1 MPLYDDLIEKIN
13 SSNTLDEDHIND
25 GMALTETFVNAG
37 ITSKE
42 LQNKAPSDHP
52 VFENEGWVSPE
63 NIYRPEFYG
72 SPSPRMVAVS
82 GQTHFR
88 ETKNSINDGVIF
100 HAENS
105 GTGNIPVPGSTT
117 SIKLR
122 QSAIVNVM
130 CSYYC
135 YEFGGV
141 NYNNRYIQWWHNTG
155 SGGYE
160 NKHAASM
167 YLSVNGISYSATK
180 RSIYTSTSGGR
191 SRHYN
196 GTRTLGETSPID
208 GKYTGGDAGLD
219 AINGFLEFPMIGRH
233 QHFFNIQ
240 LEMAE
245 GVHDLGLVCFPIQH
259 LENGYNILTHYGT
272 DLQKR
277 YGFTDKPFL
286 HRNKFIFFQ
295 ARNFIVDAYYR
306 DLDPE

>member
-42 LQNKAPSDHP
+42 LQNKAPIDHP
-52 VFENEGWVSPE
+52 VFVNEGWVSSE
-63 NIYRPEFYG
+63 HIYRPEFYG

-100 HAENS
+100 NSQSS
-105 GTGNIPVPGSTT
+105 GTGYLPVPGTTT

-122 QSAIVNVM
+122 QSATVNVM
-130 CSYYC
+130 CSFYC

-141 NYNNRYIQWWHNTG
+141 NDTNRYRRWWGTTET
-155 SGGYE
+155 GGYE
-160 NKHAASM
+160 NKIAA
-167 YLSVNGISYSATK
+167 YTFLQVNGINYSHTRRK
-180 RSIYTSTSGGR
+180 IYTSTCGGR
-191 SRHYN
+191 SQY
-196 GTRTLGETSPID
+196 
-208 GKYTGGDAGLD
+208 YTGTGVYGDGPTGGAAGHP

-240 LEMAE
+240 LDLAE
-245 GVHDLGLVCFPIQH
+245 GVHDIGLACYPVKGN
-259 LENGYNILTHYGT
+259 EVGYPILTHYISHSPT
-272 DLQKR
+272 R
-277 YGFTDKPFL
+277 YGFSEKPFIDKS
-286 HRNKFIFFQ
+286 KFIFFQ

-306 DLDPE
+306 DLLPE

>member
-1 MPLYDDLIEKIN
+1 MSLYDDLIANIN

-42 LQNKAPSDHP
+42 LQNKAPSDHT
-52 VFENEGWVSPE
+52 VFENEGWVSSE
-63 NIYRPEFYG
+63 HIYRPEFYG

-100 HAENS
+100 NNETSSADF
-105 GTGNIPVPGSTT
+105 IPVPGATT

-141 NYNNRYIQWWHNTG
+141 NLNNEYIQWWHNTG
-155 SGGYE
+155 TGGYE
-160 NKHAASM
+160 NYIAAWM
-167 YLSVNGISYSATK
+167 YLNVNGTSYSATRRK
-180 RSIYTSTSGGR
+180 IYTSTCGGR
-191 SRHYN
+191 SKDYDGA
-196 GTRTLGETSPID
+196 GTYGFAHAED
-208 GKYTGGDAGLD
+208 GGIAGKT
-219 AINGFLEFPMIGRH
+219 AINGFLEFPMISRH

-240 LEMAE
+240 LQLPE
-245 GVHDLGLVCFPIQH
+245 GVHDLGLVCYPR
-259 LENGYNILTHYGT
+259 ESTETGYNILTHYGT
-272 DLQKR
+272 DLQKH

-286 HRNKFIFFQ
+286 PRSKFIFFQ

>member
-42 LQNKAPSDHP
+42 LQNKTPIDHP
-52 VFENEGWVSPE
+52 VFENEGWVSSE
-63 NIYRPEFYG
+63 HIYRPEFYG

-100 HAENS
+100 NSQSS
-105 GTGNIPVPGSTT
+105 GTGFLPVPGTTT
-117 SIKLR
+117 SIKLK
-122 QSAIVNVM
+122 QSALVNVM

-141 NYNNRYIQWWHNTG
+141 NFTNRYLKWLTTSGN
-155 SGGYE
+155 GGYE
-160 NKHAASM
+160 NYLAANM
-167 YLSVNGISYSATK
+167 FLQVDGRNYSSTK
-180 RSIYTSTSGGR
+180 RDIYTSTCGGR
-191 SRHYN
+191 SQYY
-196 GTRTLGETSPID
+196 D
-208 GKYTGGDAGLD
+208 GAKERGDGPPGGAAGHV

-240 LEMAE
+240 LDLAE
-245 GVHDLGLVCFPIQH
+245 GVHDLGLACYPKRSIEV
-259 LENGYNILTHYGT
+259 GYPILTHYNT
-272 DLQKR
+272 DTENK
-277 YGFTDKPFL
+277 YGFVEKPFTD
-286 HRNKFIFFQ
+286 RNKFIFFQ